1 MKKVISFLIFA
12 IAFAL
17 LISCRSTHKCYEAT
31 NNDKNPNPTEVTLHQ
46 TEVA

>member
-1 MKKVISFLIFA
+1 MKRVISFVIFA

-17 LISCRSTHKCYEAT
+17 LISCRSTNSCT
-31 NNDKNPNPTEVTLHQ
+31 SIDKKEFNPTITEVTLHQ

>member
-1 MKKVISFLIFA
+1 MKKVITFLILA

-17 LISCRSTHKCYEAT
+17 LISCRSTHKCAEAI
-31 NNDKNPNPTEVTLHQ
+31 NNPNLTEVTLHQ